1 MRLTFEPIP
10 ESSGGI
16 NLRTC
21 TSKRTWEGLRQ
32 ETLKKYNNKCAV
44 CGFDDTLECHEVW
57 EYNDADEIQT
67 LTELVSLCNLCH
79 SCKHCHFLDTIPID
93 VYRYHIQRVNH
104 LKTEGEREQFFFNY
118 LDLTWNIYN
127 ERSEHMWTIS
137 FGDYEPL
144 IDNHKILRKFGN
156 QWILR
161 KAILGRG

>member
-1 MRLTFEPIP
+1 MRRLTFEFIP

-32 ETLKKYNNKCAV
+32 ETFKKYNNKCAV

-57 EYNDADEIQT
+57 EFNDAEEIQT

-104 LKTEGEREQFFFNY
+104 LYTEGEIQYFADY
-118 LDLTWNIYN
+118 QDLVLNLHN
-127 ERSEHMWTIS
+127 KRCKQMWTIS

-144 IDNHKILRKFGN
+144 IDNDRILKKFGD

-161 KAILGRG
+161 KAILGRE